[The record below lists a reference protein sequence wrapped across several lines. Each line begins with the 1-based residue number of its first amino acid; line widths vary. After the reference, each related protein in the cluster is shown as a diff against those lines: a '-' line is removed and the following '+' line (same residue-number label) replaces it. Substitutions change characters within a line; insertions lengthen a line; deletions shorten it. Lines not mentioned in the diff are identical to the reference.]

1 MLKCIDMQTKDTESP
16 SGTTVRVA
24 PYVSFKTFQSGVQA
38 LRSHGLPEKID
49 RSVWLTKSGADQTA
63 LLSAFRFLGLIDAKD
78 RVQPPLEKLVDV
90 PEGAA
95 AEKEVLGTAIRQSY
109 AELFQRNLETITPA
123 QLAEAI
129 GKYGPTGSTRDR
141 AVRFFLK
148 VAGHCGVKISGRLTA
163 RKPRG
168 SASGK
173 TNGNGPRKT
182 SRTAPPP
189 SPEQGQDGAAA
200 MKVIELP
207 QAGGSLKLSGAFNP
221 FELVGAERD
230 LVYSIIDLMQEFEAK
245 IEKATTEETR

>member
-1 MLKCIDMQTKDTESP
+1 MQTKDKEGPAP
-16 SGTTVRVA
+16 SETTVRVA

-63 LLSAFRFLGLIDAKD
+63 LLSAFRFLGLVDAKD
-78 RVQPPLEKLVDV
+78 RVQPPLQKLVDV

-182 SRTAPPP
+182 GRTAPPP

-245 IEKATTEETR
+245 IGKATTEETR

>member
-1 MLKCIDMQTKDTESP
+1 MQTKDTGKSPESAA
-16 SGTTVRVA
+16 RVA

-38 LRSHGLPEKID
+38 LRSHGLPEQID
-49 RSVWLTKSGADQTA
+49 RSVWLSKSGADQTA

-78 RVQPPLEKLVDV
+78 RAQPPLEKLVEA
-90 PEGAA
+90 PEGAP

-109 AELFQRNLETITPA
+109 ADLFQQNLETITPV

-148 VAGHCGVKISGRLTA
+148 AAAHCGVKISGRLTA
-163 RKPRG
+163 RKPRA

-173 TNGNGPRKT
+173 TNGNGPRQT
-182 SRTAPPP
+182 SRKAMPPP
-189 SPEQGQDGAAA
+189 SPLQGREGAAA

-207 QAGGSLKLSGAFNP
+207 QAGGSLTLSGAFNP
-221 FELVGAERD
+221 FELVGAERE
-230 LVYSIIDLMQEFEAK
+230 LVFSIIDLMQAFEATTG
-245 IEKATTEETR
+245 EATTKETS